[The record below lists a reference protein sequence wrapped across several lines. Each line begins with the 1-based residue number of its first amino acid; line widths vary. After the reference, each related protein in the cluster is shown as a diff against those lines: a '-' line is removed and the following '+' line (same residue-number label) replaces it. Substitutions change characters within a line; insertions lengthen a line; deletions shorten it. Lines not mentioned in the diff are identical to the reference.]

1 MSSRVKNTA
10 SAADV
15 AKVLRGSMASLRDDK
30 FASADMNFII
40 EQNSET
46 LVDLLKLTQRPT
58 AKLVA
63 DGARL
68 AFNCEASSGKLFG
81 ERMAA
86 AVSHC
91 RTKKNQMT
99 TGKKLPDS
107 LLKVIKAL
115 GCNSQS
121 PSPITSPTTQK
132 FDRLWGSGKRLLR
145 RVSSASSDCEVAEPT
160 MKAAKLATPTRTA
173 VLSLYGASSS
183 TGHEPSGVVSID
195 DSDGEATSAAGVSGA
210 ASAAGVSSAAGSQA
224 TKFVVREYL
233 DKGKPCMMRCYNDGS
248 CEESNM
254 TPGPHGFAMSQ
265 FGADAPTE
273 TEVPNLVLVAKPGV
287 MKKPAAAKGVMKK
300 PAAANQDVADAGN
313 TSAADD
319 VFDQAEFVLVCGI
332 VVVSWLVSLV

>member
-1 MSSRVKNTA
+1 MSTRVKNTA
-10 SAADV
+10 SAGDV

-30 FASADMNFII
+30 FASGDMNFII

-46 LVDLLKLTQRPT
+46 LVDLLKLTSRPT

-68 AFNCEASSGKLFG
+68 AFNCELSSGKLFG

-99 TGKKLPDS
+99 TGKKLSAS

-115 GCNSQS
+115 GGNSQS
-121 PSPITSPTTQK
+121 PSPIKSPTPK

-160 MKAAKLATPTRTA
+160 TKAAKLATPTRTS
-173 VLSLYGASSS
+173 VLSLYGASSSS
-183 TGHEPSGVVSID
+183 TGHEPSGVVLID

-210 ASAAGVSSAAGSQA
+210 AGADKA

-254 TPGPHGFAMSQ
+254 TPGPNGFGMSQ
-265 FGADAPTE
+265 FGRMP
-273 TEVPNLVLVAKPGV
+273 LLRQRCRIWFWWQSRGR
-287 MKKPAAAKGVMKK
+287 
-300 PAAANQDVADAGN
+300 
-313 TSAADD
+313 
-319 VFDQAEFVLVCGI
+319 
-332 VVVSWLVSLV
+332 